1 MILVTGA
8 TGIAGSRVVEA
19 LLEADQP
26 VRAFVRDPDKARSL
40 FGDAAEL
47 ALGDLADPDS
57 VRTALEGVEDV
68 FLSCADDPRRVEWE
82 KRAIDIAAASG
93 VRRIVKLSSI
103 EAEPGARVA
112 FWDWHGRVEQHLGAS
127 GAPAVI
133 LRSSAFMSN
142 VAASAEQVALEGRLY
157 APAGDAKIAMI
168 DPRDIGAAAA
178 AVLTTAGHHG
188 QTYFLTGPAAITYAQ
203 VADELSAATGR
214 RVEFIDV
221 PDEGARQGMIEA
233 GLPALVAEQVV
244 EVFSRLRQG
253 ACEQVTTTVE
263 SLTGS
268 SPRDFAGFAHDHA
281 SLFAPVAVGAGR

>member
-1 MILVTGA
+1 MSSRSVA
-8 TGIAGSRVVEA
+8 T
-19 LLEADQP
+19 
-26 VRAFVRDPDKARSL
+26 
-40 FGDAAEL
+40 
-47 ALGDLADPDS
+47 
-57 VRTALEGVEDV
+57 
-68 FLSCADDPRRVEWE
+68 
-82 KRAIDIAAASG
+82 
-93 VRRIVKLSSI
+93 
-103 EAEPGARVA
+103 
-112 FWDWHGRVEQHLGAS
+112 
-127 GAPAVI
+127 
-133 LRSSAFMSN
+133 
-142 VAASAEQVALEGRLY
+142 SAEQVALEGRLY

-221 PDEGARQGMIEA
+221 PDEGSTQGMIEA
-233 GLPALVAEQVV
+233 GLPSLVAEQVV
-244 EVFSRLRQG
+244 AVFSRLRQG

-268 SPRDFAGFAHDHA
+268 SPRDFGCFAHDHA